1 MMKKLLVYLFVPV
14 IGLALTGVSIFDG
27 YHRNQAMSSD
37 EFDIHRPVSQ
47 VVEPT
52 QIPASTS
59 ETTTPADRVLPPLGG
74 NAGLVLG
81 ASVLVLIIIGGVV
94 LTSRKKAKH

>member
-1 MMKKLLVYLFVPV
+1 MVRKLFDFLLIPM
-14 IGLALTGVSIFDG
+14 IGLALMGTSIFDS
-27 YHRNQAMSSD
+27 YHRNQVQSPED
-37 EFDIHRPVSQ
+37 FEIQRPVSQ
-47 VVEPT
+47 VIEPT
-52 QIPASTS
+52 QIPVSTS
-59 ETTTPADRVLPPLGG
+59 ETITQADRVLPRVGG